1 MSFCPECG
9 NKITNKVVDGVTR
22 HVCVECNF
30 TNWNNPIPVVAALV
44 KHNGKYLIARNTQ
57 WAPGIFSL
65 IAGYLESG
73 EDIEEAVI
81 REVKEEL
88 NLDGNVTNYLGH
100 YSFIEKNQI
109 ILAFEVEAT
118 GDLKTNHEL
127 AEIKALSASELS
139 VYDFSYYQMTENIIN
154 VWSKI
159 NIKTVKKR

>member
-9 NKITNKVVDGVTR
+9 NKIIKKIVDGVTR
-22 HVCVECNF
+22 HVCDECNF
-30 TNWNNPIPVVAALV
+30 TKWNNPVPVVAALV

-73 EDIEEAVI
+73 EDIEEAVV

-88 NLDGNVTNYLGH
+88 NLQGKVTNYLGH
-100 YSFIEKNQI
+100 YSLIEKNQI

-127 AEIKALSASELS
+127 AEIKALSAAELS
-139 VYDFSYYQMTENIIN
+139 TYDFSYYEMTENIIK
-154 VWSKI
+154 VWS
-159 NIKTVKKR
+159 NLNVKAAP

>member
-9 NKITNKVVDGVTR
+9 NKITKKLVDDVDR
-22 HVCVECNF
+22 FVCVECNF
-30 TNWNNPIPVVAALV
+30 TRWNNPVPVVAALV

-57 WAPGIFSL
+57 WAAGIFSL

-88 NLDGNVTNYLGH
+88 NLEGKVVNYLGH

-109 ILAFEVEAT
+109 IIAFEVEAT
-118 GDLKTNHEL
+118 GNLKTNHEL
-127 AEIKALSASELS
+127 AEIKALSAAELS
-139 VYDFSYYQMTENIIN
+139 SYDFSYYPMTENIIN
-154 VWSKI
+154 VWSKLQ
-159 NIKTVKKR
+159 IKTE